1 MRSRLDGRAAATP
14 GVGAAGPVV
23 AYAAASAGDLAGSD
37 DELTRRMLVTNI
49 LRRNALS
56 SIVAVDSCEFRLI
69 Q

>member
-1 MRSRLDGRAAATP
+1 
-14 GVGAAGPVV
+14 VV
-23 AYAAASAGDLAGSD
+23 AYAAVSAGDLAGSD